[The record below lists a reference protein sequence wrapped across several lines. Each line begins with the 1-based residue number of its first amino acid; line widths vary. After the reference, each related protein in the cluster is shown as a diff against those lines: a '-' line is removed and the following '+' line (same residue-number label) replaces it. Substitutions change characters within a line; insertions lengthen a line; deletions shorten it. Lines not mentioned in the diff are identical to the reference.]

1 MKHRYFADRRDF
13 LKYELLLD
21 LASRDPS
28 GGRLLSLLMLTPD
41 DGTPDGSIKT
51 YEQGLR
57 RRELYE
63 FLRGCLVAGTRDV
76 SLLREFMRE
85 AGVDY
90 RRHRD
95 DQFFDD
101 AGRATYFA
109 GCALAARG
117 HSLMFFD
124 PDIGLETGTRSYM
137 RREGMEKYLMYA
149 DVAVVARAAPPD
161 SVLVVYQHLQRDKN
175 RVGADIDEKCQ
186 RLCRAIGSACAAYV
200 TDRDVAFLV
209 TSCDAESSRWA
220 INAVIAHGGKH
231 NLETGKVVA
240 DE

>member
-1 MKHRYFADRRDF
+1 MKHQYFADRRDF

-21 LASRDPS
+21 LAGRDPS
-28 GGRLLSLLMLTPD
+28 GCRLLSLLMLTRD
-41 DGTPDGSIKT
+41 DGTSDGSIKT

-63 FLRGCLVAGTRDV
+63 FLRGCLAAGTRDV
-76 SLLREFMRE
+76 SLLRKFMRA

-90 RRHRD
+90 RPHRD

-117 HSLMFFD
+117 HSLIFFD
-124 PDIGLETGTRSYM
+124 PDIGLETSTRLYM
-137 RREGMEKYLMYA
+137 RRKGMEKYLMYA
-149 DVAVVARAAPPD
+149 DVAVVARAAPPE
-161 SVLVVYQHLQRDKN
+161 SVLVVYQHLQKN
-175 RVGADIDEKCQ
+175 KLRVGTDIDAKCQ

-209 TSCDAESSRWA
+209 TSRDAKSSRWA
-220 INAVIAHGGKH
+220 IDAVVAHGGKH
-231 NLETGKVVA
+231 NLEIGEVA
-240 DE
+240 AHE